1 LLRDCRDAF
10 GDNFFPRVIELY
22 GTSDAL
28 EALVAAHVE
37 DELSPTALCLRKSW
51 SKILARIKQLPTQA
65 ALAELFYQ
73 DASGQHCVVFTCGNK
88 ARVEVLESM
97 ILLGKLDAK
106 KRNILAIGEEGEWEG
121 EEEGRTAKRGPTL
134 MMHTRGEREAQLA
147 RSSHKTIGPGRK

>member
-97 ILLGKLDAK
+97 ILLGKLTPRRGTSWPSEK
-106 KRNILAIGEEGEWEG
+106 KVSGRGKKKGEQRNAAP
-121 EEEGRTAKRGPTL
+121 R
-134 MMHTRGEREAQLA
+134 
-147 RSSHKTIGPGRK
+147 